1 MKLKRNLKMNKDSNW
16 FKVRKSYDFHLLSKI
31 SLLNTKE
38 NKLSGYI

>member
-1 MKLKRNLKMNKDSNW
+1 MKLKHKLKMNKDSNW
-16 FKVRKSYDFHLLSKI
+16 FKVSKSYDFDLLSKI

>member
-1 MKLKRNLKMNKDSNW
+1 MNKDSNW
-16 FKVRKSYDFHLLSKI
+16 FKVRKSYDFVLLSKI